1 MNEQYAGLI
10 TSFPLFAG
18 YTAHG
23 AQFILDKGAVQEY
36 ASGTVIF
43 HEGDPA
49 EFVLLVLAGSAEVY
63 VERSGRVLSLVD
75 SGPGTILGEIA
86 VLCGIPR
93 SASLRA
99 REKLVVVRWTADAF
113 RQMLLSNV
121 SLSQRILRH
130 SLRTLIDKEQALIN
144 SLGSG
149 PGAA

>member
-1 MNEQYAGLI
+1 MNEKYAELM
-10 TSFPLFAG
+10 TRFPLFAG
-18 YTAHG
+18 YTTHG
-23 AQFILDKGAVQEY
+23 AKFVLEKGTLQEHDV
-36 ASGTVIF
+36 GTVLF
-43 HEGDPA
+43 HEGDAA
-49 EFVLLVLAGSAEVY
+49 EFVLLVLSGSAEVY
-63 VERSGRVLSLVD
+63 VVRSGRVISLVD

-99 REKLVVVRWTADAF
+99 RENLVVVRWTADAF

-130 SLRTLIDKEQALIN
+130 SLRTLIDKEQSLIN

-149 PGAA
+149 PAGA